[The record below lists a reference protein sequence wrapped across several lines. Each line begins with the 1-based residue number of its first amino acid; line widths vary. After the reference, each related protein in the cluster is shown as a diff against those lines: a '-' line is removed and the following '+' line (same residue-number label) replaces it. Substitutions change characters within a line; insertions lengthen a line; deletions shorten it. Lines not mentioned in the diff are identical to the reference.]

1 MKESIDGILSDS
13 KKVLENQQAS
23 LSELKD
29 AKDSLQKIFEQLG
42 QEAMK
47 HQGSG
52 GTGPRPGNPSESQG
66 DDAPDSNASDIKAKD
81 DDIVD
86 ADFEVVDDADKK
98 D

>member
-1 MKESIDGILSDS
+1 
-13 KKVLENQQAS
+13 
-23 LSELKD
+23 
-29 AKDSLQKIFEQLG
+29 
-42 QEAMK
+42 MK
-47 HQGSG
+47 HQGAG

-66 DDAPDSNASDIKAKD
+66 DDAPDSKASDKKAKD